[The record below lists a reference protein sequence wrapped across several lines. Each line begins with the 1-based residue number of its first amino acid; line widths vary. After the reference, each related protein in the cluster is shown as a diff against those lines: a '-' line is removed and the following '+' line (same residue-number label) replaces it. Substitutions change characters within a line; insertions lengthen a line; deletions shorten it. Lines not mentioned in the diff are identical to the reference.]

1 MDKKEDFQQIIEKYD
16 FGKFTAESAELF
28 DIAQKYLFRKERI
41 KEWYLKPLYQAA
53 YALALFLGN
62 QIKIRLKKL
71 QNIKNGYPKT
81 GILRSKR
88 VNFFYHQ

>member
-53 YALALFLGN
+53 YALALFLAE
-62 QIKIRLKKL
+62 IKSRYALKKL
-71 QNIKNGYPKT
+71 QNIKMDT
-81 GILRSKR
+81 RKR
-88 VNFFYHQ
+88 VS

>member
-1 MDKKEDFQQIIEKYD
+1 MLIFLKGLKMDKKEDFQKIIEKYD

-53 YALALFLGN
+53 YALALFLAE
-62 QIKIRLKKL
+62 IKSRYALKKL
-71 QNIKNGYPKT
+71 QNIKMDT
-81 GILRSKR
+81 RKR
-88 VNFFYHQ
+88 VS